1 MHSTRFSRP
10 VILTRHAALRMA
22 QRSISMDELLVV
34 LDTGDTRY
42 KDDAHLWAYKHLAD
56 RADNLIC
63 AVLVLEDVVVVKTI
77 MHNFTLED

>member
-1 MHSTRFSRP
+1 MHSTRFSRQ
-10 VILTRHAALRMA
+10 VILTRHAVVRMA
-22 QRSISMDELLVV
+22 QRNITMEELLTV
-34 LDTGDTRY
+34 LDTGETRY
-42 KDDAHLWAYKHLAD
+42 KDDAHLWAYKHLAG